1 MSTSVLLIPNHP
13 AKAANALILARK
25 LAALAQEQGLH
36 AEVAALADAAAGD
49 FSRIVF
55 VGQLPEQL
63 GAFPAERVGV
73 IGLNE
78 AGENAAASLQRV
90 LGETGISVGQSS
102 SAASVAAPAA
112 AVAATAAVAAAA
124 PSANRPLHFVAITA
138 CPTGVA
144 HTFMAADALKQGAAK
159 LGYTIDVETQGSVG
173 AKSILTEES
182 IARAD

>member
-36 AEVAALADAAAGD
+36 AEVVTLADAAAGD

-78 AGENAAASLQRV
+78 ASENAAASLQRV
-90 LGETGISVGQSS
+90 LSGWMLSV
-102 SAASVAAPAA
+102 
-112 AVAATAAVAAAA
+112 
-124 PSANRPLHFVAITA
+124 
-138 CPTGVA
+138 TGV
-144 HTFMAADALKQGAAK
+144 
-159 LGYTIDVETQGSVG
+159 
-173 AKSILTEES
+173 
-182 IARAD
+182 